1 MKHLIT
7 FLVVVLVTTNIF
19 SQAPE
24 KMSFQAIVRDQ
35 NGNLKTNATIGVQLL
50 ITNDVGFFP
59 QTVYSE
65 THTAISNSN
74 GLITLE
80 IGGGTV
86 VSGNFSTID
95 WGNGSYS
102 IKTNYDLTGGANYSL
117 LGTSK
122 LLSVPYAL
130 YAKTAGNATSGSDLP
145 VATTVG
151 QMMYWNG
158 TDWLLINPSTDGKV
172 LTLENGIPVWKEQET
187 TIISLPTVSTNTVS
201 SITASQAYFSG
212 YVVSG
217 GNGDIGERG
226 FCYGTNQ
233 NPTIQNNIVS
243 CGNGL
248 GSYNAIIPGLT
259 ANTNYNVRA
268 YATNNAGT
276 AYGNQQSFTTLH
288 TIGDNYQGGIIA
300 YILQPDDQGYDANI
314 QHGLIAAPYDQ
325 NTSAEWGCYGIE
337 VGGAG
342 GGAIGSGKQNTI
354 DIENGCSTVGTAADI
369 CANLELNGYSDW
381 FLPSI
386 YELDQLYKNKIV
398 IGNFSTGWYWSSSDY
413 SANDAHG
420 LLFDT
425 GYTTNLPKTR
435 LSYVRAIRTF

>member
-1 MKHLIT
+1 MKRLIT
-7 FLVVVLVTTNIF
+7 FLVAVLVTTNIF

-24 KMSFQAIVRDQ
+24 KMSFQAVVRDQ
-35 NGNLKTNATIGVQLL
+35 NGNLKTNTSIGVQVL
-50 ITNDVGFFP
+50 ITKDGGFFP

-65 THTAISNSN
+65 THTTSSNSN

-130 YAKTAGNATSGSDLP
+130 YAKSAGNATSGSDLP
-145 VATTVG
+145 TATTVG

-187 TIISLPTVSTNTVS
+187 TIISLPTVSTNTVT

-212 YVVSG
+212 YVVADG
-217 GNGDIGERG
+217 GGAVAERG

-233 NPTIQNNIVS
+233 NPTVQNSIKV

-248 GSYNAIIPGLT
+248 GSFNATVLGLIPAT
-259 ANTNYNVRA
+259 DYNVRT
-268 YATNNAGT
+268 YATNSAGT
-276 AYGNQQSFTTLH
+276 VYGNQQSFTT
-288 TIGDNYQGGIIA
+288 TVSIGDSYQGGIVA
-300 YILQPDDQGYDANI
+300 YILQPGDPGYDPNV
-314 QHGLIAAPYDQ
+314 QHGLVAAPSDQ
-325 NTSAEWGCYGIE
+325 SASAEWGCISTE
-337 VGGAG
+337 ISGADG
-342 GGAIGSGKQNTI
+342 TAIGTGSQNTL
-354 DIENGCSTVGTAADI
+354 DILNGCSTLGIAAKI
-369 CANLELNGYSDW
+369 CNDLVLNGYSDW
-381 FLPSI
+381 YLPSI
-386 YELDQLYKNKIV
+386 DELRKLYENRNS
-398 IGNFSTGWYWSSSDY
+398 IGGFTDKFYWSSSENNSVYVWSIDFY
-413 SANDAHG
+413 YGNQGVDSKS
-420 LLFDT
+420 FT
-425 GYTTNLPKTR
+425 YF
-435 LSYVRAIRTF
+435 VRAIRSF

>member
-187 TIISLPTVSTNTVS
+187 TIISLPTVSTNTVT

-212 YVVSG
+212 YVVADG
-217 GNGDIGERG
+217 GGAVAERG

-233 NPTIQNNIVS
+233 NPTVQNSIKV

-248 GSYNAIIPGLT
+248 GSFNATVLGLIPAT
-259 ANTNYNVRA
+259 DYNVRT
-268 YATNNAGT
+268 YATNSAGT
-276 AYGNQQSFTTLH
+276 VYGNQQSFTT
-288 TIGDNYQGGIIA
+288 TVSIGDSYQGGIVA
-300 YILQPDDQGYDANI
+300 YILQPGDPGYDPNV
-314 QHGLIAAPYDQ
+314 QHGLVAAPSDQ
-325 NTSAEWGCYGIE
+325 SASAEWGCISTE
-337 VGGAG
+337 ISGADG
-342 GGAIGSGKQNTI
+342 TAIGTGSQNTL
-354 DIENGCSTVGTAADI
+354 DILNGCSTLGIAAKI
-369 CANLELNGYSDW
+369 CNDLVLNGYSDW
-381 FLPSI
+381 YLPSI
-386 YELDQLYKNKIV
+386 DELRKLYENRNS
-398 IGNFSTGWYWSSSDY
+398 IGGFTDKFYWSSSENNSVYVWSIDFY
-413 SANDAHG
+413 YGNQGVDSKS
-420 LLFDT
+420 FT
-425 GYTTNLPKTR
+425 YF
-435 LSYVRAIRTF
+435 VRAIRSF